1 MQKRERCARLRDHV
15 LGQEPRVLRLARS
28 LWRAGLAA
36 TGPLR
41 RSRGI
46 LGRGHGQRCA
56 QALQRTDW
64 IAGGLLFVDPWLPAC
79 QGVYD

>member
-1 MQKRERCARLRDHV
+1 MQKRERCAQLRDHV
-15 LGQEPRVLRLARS
+15 LGPEARVMRPARS
-28 LWRAGLAA
+28 LRRPGLAA

-46 LGRGHGQRCA
+46 LGRGHGQRSA
-56 QALQRTDW
+56 QAMQRTDW
-64 IAGGLLFVDPWLPAC
+64 IFGGLLFVDPWLPAC